1 MAHNRQ
7 LLKTVIEE
15 PHSYRE
21 TGDSL
26 QTSPTFSGFALLL

>member
-7 LLKTVIEE
+7 LLKTVLEE
-15 PHSYRE
+15 PRSYGE

-26 QTSPTFSGFALLL
+26 QTSPTCSGFALLL